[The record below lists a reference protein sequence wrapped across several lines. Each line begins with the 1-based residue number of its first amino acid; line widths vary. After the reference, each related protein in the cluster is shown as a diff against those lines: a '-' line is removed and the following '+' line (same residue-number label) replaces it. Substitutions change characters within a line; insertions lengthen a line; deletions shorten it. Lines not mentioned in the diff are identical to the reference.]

1 MTSLPPDFVVVRTR
15 AQPMSPE
22 ERRSSIIDAVVPL
35 LKEHGRDV
43 SSRQIAEAAGV
54 AEGTIFRAFGDKD
67 TLIAAAIA
75 RFFDPQ
81 PFRDALRGID
91 PDEPTVDK
99 IRQVV
104 QILRDR
110 FHGVVGFMSALGMQG
125 GPPGGVQQAPDQQ
138 KWLTILGQ
146 IFRPGELTV
155 APDVFG
161 LYVRLLAFAT
171 AIPPFNVPRQFEVD
185 ELVDLITRGVLP
197 PATPS
202 ATTSAATSTRKK
214 D

>member
-1 MTSLPPDFVVVRTR
+1 VTSLPPDFVVVRAR

-81 PFRDALRGID
+81 PFRDALRAID

-99 IRQVV
+99 ITQVV

-110 FHGVVGFMSALGMQG
+110 FHGVIGFMSALGMHG
-125 GPPGGVQQAPDQQ
+125 RPPGTPEAPEQEE
-138 KWLTILGQ
+138 WLTILGQ
-146 IFRPGELTV
+146 VFRPGELTV

-171 AIPPFNVPRQFEVD
+171 AIPPFNVPRQFDVG
-185 ELVDLITRGVLP
+185 ELVDLITHGVLP
-197 PATPS
+197 PPEPPIATP
-202 ATTSAATSTRKK
+202 TATSRKK
-214 D
+214 N

>member
-1 MTSLPPDFVVVRTR
+1 
-15 AQPMSPE
+15 MSPE

-43 SSRQIAEAAGV
+43 STRQIAEAAGV

-67 TLIAAAIA
+67 TLISAAIA

-99 IRQVV
+99 ITQVV

-125 GPPGGVQQAPDQQ
+125 GPPPGAQQAPDQQ
-138 KWLTILGQ
+138 EWLVILSQ
-146 IFRPGELTV
+146 VFRPGELTV

-171 AIPPFNVPRQFEVD
+171 AVPPFNVPRQFDVD
-185 ELVDLITRGVLP
+185 ELVTLITRGVLP
-197 PATPS
+197 PATTPG
-202 ATTSAATSTRKK
+202 KK

>member
-1 MTSLPPDFVVVRTR
+1 VTTLPPDFVVVRTR

-35 LKEHGRDV
+35 LKDHGRDV
-43 SSRQIAEAAGV
+43 SSREIAEAAGV
-54 AEGTIFRAFGDKD
+54 AEGTIFRAFGDKE
-67 TLIAAAIA
+67 TLISAAIT

-81 PFRDALRGID
+81 PFRDALRAID

-99 IRQVV
+99 ITQVV

-110 FHGVVGFMSALGMQG
+110 FHGVIGFMSALRMEG
-125 GPPGGVQQAPDQQ
+125 GPPPGAQRAPDDQE
-138 KWLTILGQ
+138 WLAILSQ
-146 IFRPGELTV
+146 VFRPDELIV

-171 AIPPFNVPRQFEVD
+171 AIPPFNVPRQFDVD
-185 ELVDLITRGVLP
+185 ELVTLITRGVLP
-197 PATPS
+197 PA
-202 ATTSAATSTRKK
+202 AETSASASSTSRKK

>member
-1 MTSLPPDFVVVRTR
+1 VTTLPPGFVVVRTR

-22 ERRSSIIDAVVPL
+22 ERRESIIDAVVPL

-43 SSRQIAEAAGV
+43 STRQIAEAAGV

-67 TLIAAAIA
+67 ALISAAIA
-75 RFFDPQ
+75 RFFDPE
-81 PFRDALRGID
+81 PFRAALRAID

-99 IRQVV
+99 ITQVV

-110 FHGVVGFMSALGMQG
+110 FHGVVGFMSALHMES
-125 GPPGGVQQAPDQQ
+125 GPPPKAQRPPDEHE
-138 KWLTILGQ
+138 WLGILGQ
-146 IFRPGELTV
+146 VFRPGELIV
-155 APDVFG
+155 APEVFG

-171 AIPPFNVPRQFEVD
+171 AIPPFNVPRQFDVD
-185 ELVDLITRGVLP
+185 ELVTLITHGVLP
-197 PATPS
+197 PAAAPS
-202 ATTSAATSTRKK
+202 ATTRKK

>member
-1 MTSLPPDFVVVRTR
+1 
-15 AQPMSPE
+15 MSPE
-22 ERRSSIIDAVVPL
+22 ERRESIIDAVVPL

-91 PDEPTVDK
+91 PDDPTVDK

-110 FHGVVGFMSALGMQG
+110 FHGVIGFMSALGMHG
-125 GPPGGVQQAPDQQ
+125 RPPGTPEAPEQEE
-138 KWLTILGQ
+138 WLTILGQ
-146 IFRPGELTV
+146 VFRPGELTV

-185 ELVDLITRGVLP
+185 ELVDLITRGVLSTP
-197 PATPS
+197 PGTTS
-202 ATTSAATSTRKK
+202 ATTTRKK

>member
-1 MTSLPPDFVVVRTR
+1 
-15 AQPMSPE
+15 MSPE

-35 LKEHGRDV
+35 LKEHGRNV

-54 AEGTIFRAFGDKD
+54 AEGTIFRAFGDKE

-81 PFRDALRGID
+81 PFRDALRAID

-99 IRQVV
+99 ITQVV

-110 FHGVVGFMSALGMQG
+110 FHGVIGFMSALGIEG
-125 GPPGGVQQAPDQQ
+125 GPPPGARHAPEQHE
-138 KWLTILGQ
+138 WLDILGQ
-146 IFRPGELTV
+146 VFRPDELIV
-155 APDVFG
+155 PADVFG

-171 AIPPFNVPRQFEVD
+171 AVPPFNVPRQFDVD
-185 ELVDLITRGVLP
+185 ELVALITRGVLP
-197 PATPS
+197 PSPPDPS
-202 ATTSAATSTRKK
+202 PSRKK

>member
-1 MTSLPPDFVVVRTR
+1 
-15 AQPMSPE
+15 MSPE
-22 ERRSSIIDAVVPL
+22 ERRESIIDAVVPL
-35 LKEHGRDV
+35 LKEYGRDV
-43 SSRQIAEAAGV
+43 STRQIAEAAGV

-67 TLIAAAIA
+67 TLISAAIA

-99 IRQVV
+99 ITQVV

-125 GPPGGVQQAPDQQ
+125 GPPPGAQQAPEQQ
-138 KWLTILGQ
+138 EWLSILGQ
-146 IFRPGELTV
+146 VFRPGELTV
-155 APDVFG
+155 SPDVFG

-171 AIPPFNVPRQFEVD
+171 AVPPFNVPRQFQVD
-185 ELVDLITRGVLP
+185 ELVELITHGVLP
-197 PATPS
+197 P
-202 ATTSAATSTRKK
+202 TTSATTRKK

>member
-1 MTSLPPDFVVVRTR
+1 
-15 AQPMSPE
+15 MSPE
-22 ERRSSIIDAVVPL
+22 ERRESILDAVVPL

-54 AEGTIFRAFGDKD
+54 AEGTIFRAFGDKE
-67 TLIAAAIA
+67 TLISAAIA

-99 IRQVV
+99 ITQVV

-110 FHGVVGFMSALGMQG
+110 FHGVVGFMSALHMEG
-125 GPPGGVQQAPDQQ
+125 GPPPTAHRAPEDQE
-138 KWLTILGQ
+138 WLSILGQ
-146 IFRPGELTV
+146 VFRPDELIV
-155 APDVFG
+155 PADVFG

-185 ELVDLITRGVLP
+185 ELVTLITRGVLP
-197 PATPS
+197 ADSASSTASPTAT
-202 ATTSAATSTRKK
+202 TRKK

>member
-1 MTSLPPDFVVVRTR
+1 VTTLPPGFVVVRTR

-22 ERRSSIIDAVVPL
+22 ERRESIIDAVVPL

-91 PDEPTVDK
+91 PDDPTVDK

-110 FHGVVGFMSALGMQG
+110 FHGVIGFMSALGMHG
-125 GPPGGVQQAPDQQ
+125 RPPGTPEAPEQEE
-138 KWLTILGQ
+138 WLTILGQ
-146 IFRPGELTV
+146 VFRPGELTV

-185 ELVDLITRGVLP
+185 ELVDLITRGVLSTP
-197 PATPS
+197 PGTTS
-202 ATTSAATSTRKK
+202 ATTTRKK

>member
-1 MTSLPPDFVVVRTR
+1 
-15 AQPMSPE
+15 MSPE
-22 ERRSSIIDAVVPL
+22 ERRESILDAVVPL

-67 TLIAAAIA
+67 TLISAAIA

-99 IRQVV
+99 ITQVV

-110 FHGVVGFMSALGMQG
+110 FHGVVGFMSALGMHG
-125 GPPGGVQQAPDQQ
+125 GPPGAGQQAPDQQ
-138 KWLTILGQ
+138 EWLVILGQ
-146 IFRPGELTV
+146 VFRPGELTV
-155 APDVFG
+155 PPDVFG

-171 AIPPFNVPRQFEVD
+171 AIPPFNTPRQFDVD
-185 ELVDLITRGVLP
+185 ELVTLITQGVLP
-197 PATPS
+197 PTDSSP
-202 ATTSAATSTRKK
+202 TATSRKK

>member
-1 MTSLPPDFVVVRTR
+1 
-15 AQPMSPE
+15 MSPE

-35 LKEHGRDV
+35 LEEHGRDV

-67 TLIAAAIA
+67 ALISAAIA
-75 RFFDPQ
+75 RFFDPE
-81 PFRDALRGID
+81 PFRAALRGID

-99 IRQVV
+99 ITQVV

-110 FHGVVGFMSALGMQG
+110 FHGVVGFMSALHMEG
-125 GPPGGVQQAPDQQ
+125 GPPPKVQRPPDEHE
-138 KWLTILGQ
+138 WLGILSQ
-146 IFRPGELTV
+146 IFRPGELIV

-171 AIPPFNVPRQFEVD
+171 AIPPFNTPRQFDID
-185 ELVDLITRGVLP
+185 ELVTLITRGVLP
-197 PATPS
+197 PDAASQTAPPASAPS
-202 ATTSAATSTRKK
+202 ATRKK